1 MLWQISLSVP
11 RDASEA
17 FEAALVPFAVSQT
30 LRPTSD
36 GAMAFEALSTG
47 PPDPDALDQ
56 ALRIAAAASGMET
69 PLPRVAPL
77 PQQDWVALGLAGLEP
92 VRAGR
97 FTVRGTHHAPR
108 PGTLDLM
115 VEAGQAFGTG
125 HHASTA
131 GCLEMLS
138 DLARA
143 HRFRH
148 PLDMGCGS
156 GVLAMAMARL
166 WHCPVLGVD
175 IDPLAVVTAR
185 ENASLNRLGPWLRF
199 VAGNGYD
206 APATREEAPFDIVAA
221 NILARPLA
229 KMAPALAEV
238 LAPGGYAILAGLL
251 VSQEA
256 FVLAAHRAAGLV
268 PRQRWR
274 RDGWSVLVLQS
285 LA

>member
-1 MLWQISLSVP
+1 MLWQITLSVP
-11 RDASEA
+11 REAADA

-30 LRPTSD
+30 LRSTRD
-36 GAMAFEALSTG
+36 GAMEFEALSTG
-47 PPDPDALDQ
+47 PPEPGALDQ
-56 ALRIAAAASGMET
+56 ALRIAAAASGIET
-69 PLPRVAPL
+69 PPLHVAPL

-92 VRAGR
+92 VQAGR

-138 DLARA
+138 GLARA
-143 HRFRH
+143 HRFHR

-166 WHCPVLGVD
+166 WHCPILGVD
-175 IDPLAVVTAR
+175 IDPLAVTTAR
-185 ENASLNRLGPWLRF
+185 ENAHHNHLGPWLRF

-206 APATREEAPFDIVAA
+206 APAVAAGAPFDIVAA

-229 KMAPALAEV
+229 KMAPALSRA
-238 LAPGGYAILAGLL
+238 LAPGGFAILAGLL

-256 FVLAAHRAAGLV
+256 FVLTAQRAAGLV
-268 PRQRWR
+268 PRHRWR